1 MVANASLLVSP
12 LLLVLFTLIRDLL
25 FYNNRFSSVICSFG

>member
-1 MVANASLLVSP
+1 MVTNTSLLVSP

-25 FYNNRFSSVICSFG
+25 FIITDFLK